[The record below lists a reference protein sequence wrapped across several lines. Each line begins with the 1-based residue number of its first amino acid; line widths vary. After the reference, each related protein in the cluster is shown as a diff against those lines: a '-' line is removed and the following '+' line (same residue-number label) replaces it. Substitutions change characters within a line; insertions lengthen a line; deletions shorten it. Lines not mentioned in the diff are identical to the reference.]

1 MNNLTQNLKV
11 WREKR
16 NITTADYLSF
26 VGNVLEELLE
36 PIYSKE
42 LIQPYK
48 NEMLEKYF
56 NDIDYD
62 NLNEFEIID
71 TIKDIKVFAV
81 NETELMGYCDI
92 ETDEEV
98 FKEINSRV
106 QDPSQMVEWKEKGA
120 YGKWKKDINQREET
134 LYKADYEGC
143 KL

>member
-1 MNNLTQNLKV
+1 
-11 WREKR
+11 
-16 NITTADYLSF
+16 
-26 VGNVLEELLE
+26 
-36 PIYSKE
+36 
-42 LIQPYK
+42 
-48 NEMLEKYF
+48 MLEKYF

-62 NLNEFEIID
+62 NLNEFEIVD

-92 ETDEEV
+92 KTDEEV

-106 QDPSQMVEWKEKGA
+106 QCPNQMLEWKEKGA
-120 YGKWKKDINQREET
+120 YGKWKKYDKQDEDS